1 MKIVEARPI
10 ACTLAPG
17 AYKDRLAWIAA
28 LNKDALRK
36 YERRDLALE
45 LSYAP
50 EARDLVHKM
59 VRNEQ
64 ACCAFLAFDLHEA
77 GNEIRL
83 TVTAPETAREAADTL
98 FEQFVA
104 NAPAPSSCA
113 CATSASVVR
122 THSKE
127 PPGSKVAGVT
137 AVTLSTG
144 AVACGVCCV
153 LPFALPATL
162 LASTG
167 SLLAWFVN
175 MHVWV
180 TILAILSVVGAWGW
194 ITWQTRRTSRK
205 PAVSTF
211 FMMGAA
217 TVLLTVAVLWPL
229 LEKPIVRM
237 LRV

>member
-1 MKIVEARPI
+1 MTIVEASPI
-10 ACTLAPG
+10 ACTLRLG
-17 AYKDRLAWIAA
+17 EFKDRLAWIAA

-36 YERRDLALE
+36 YQRRDLVLE
-45 LSYAP
+45 LSYAL
-50 EARDLVHKM
+50 EARERVREM

-64 ACCAFLAFDLHEA
+64 ACCAFLAFELHET

-83 TVTAPETAREAADTL
+83 TVTAPETAREAADAL

-104 NAPAPSSCA
+104 GAPAPSSCA
-113 CATSASVVR
+113 CATSASVVK
-122 THSKE
+122 TSAKE
-127 PPGSKVAGVT
+127 PPGSKAAGIT
-137 AVTLSTG
+137 AATLSTG

-153 LPFALPATL
+153 LPFALPATI

-167 SLLAWFVN
+167 SLLAWFVKL
-175 MHVWV
+175 HVWV

-194 ITWQTRRTSRK
+194 ITWQTLRTRRK
-205 PAVSTF
+205 PATSTL

-217 TVLLTVAVLWPL
+217 TVLLTAAVLWPL
-229 LEKPIVRM
+229 LEKPLIRM

>member
-1 MKIVEARPI
+1 MTIVEASPI

-17 AYKDRLAWIAA
+17 AFKDRLAWIAA

-36 YERRDLALE
+36 YARRDLVLE
-45 LSYAP
+45 LSYAR
-50 EARDLVHKM
+50 EARERVHEM

-64 ACCAFLAFDLHEA
+64 ACCTFLAFELREA

-83 TVTAPETAREAADTL
+83 TVTASETAREAADAL

-113 CATSASVVR
+113 CAASASVVKIPA
-122 THSKE
+122 KE
-127 PPGSKVAGVT
+127 PPGSKAAGIT
-137 AVTLSTG
+137 AVTISTG

-153 LPFALPATL
+153 LPFALPAAV
-162 LASTG
+162 LASTV
-167 SLLAWFVN
+167 SLLAMLVK

-180 TILAILSVVGAWGW
+180 TVLAVLSVAGAWGW
-194 ITWQTRRTSRK
+194 IAWQTRRTRRK
-205 PAVSTF
+205 PAISTL

-217 TVLLTVAVLWPL
+217 TMLLTVAVLWPL
-229 LEKPIVRM
+229 LEKPIIRM
-237 LRV
+237 LRA

>member
-1 MKIVEARPI
+1 MTIVEAPLI

-17 AYKDRLAWIAA
+17 KLKDRLAWIAA

-36 YERRDLALE
+36 CERRGLVLE
-45 LSYAP
+45 LNYAP
-50 EARDLVHKM
+50 EARERVHEM

-64 ACCAFLAFDLHEA
+64 ACCAFLAFELHEA

-83 TVTAPETAREAADTL
+83 TVTAPERAREAADTL

-113 CATSASVVR
+113 CAPSASVVK
-122 THSKE
+122 TPSKE
-127 PPGSKVAGVT
+127 LPGSKAAGVT
-137 AVTLSTG
+137 AATLSTG

-153 LPFALPATL
+153 LPFALPATV
-162 LASTG
+162 LASIG
-167 SLLAWFVN
+167 PLLAWFVN
-175 MHVWV
+175 MHLWV

-194 ITWQTRRTSRK
+194 IAWQTRRTSRK
-205 PAVSTF
+205 PAISTL

-229 LEKPIVRM
+229 LEKPLIRM